1 MADELNNPATPIFN
15 ATIQK
20 EIAAAFASKWQPS
33 NESIVHCLECLNFS
47 QPWKTGAL
55 TQKQRRTI
63 LYGLVGK
70 GFLTPTLKLTEEGNK
85 FVIAQILK

>member
-47 QPWKTGAL
+47 Q
-55 TQKQRRTI
+55 RRTI